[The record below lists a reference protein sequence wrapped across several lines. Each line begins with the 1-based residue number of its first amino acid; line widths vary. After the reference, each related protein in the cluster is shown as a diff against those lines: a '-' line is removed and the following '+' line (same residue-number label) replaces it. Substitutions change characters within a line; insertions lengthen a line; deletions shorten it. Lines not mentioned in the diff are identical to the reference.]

1 MQKQPAP
8 SVNEMPYSADD
19 EIDLFELW
27 NGLVE
32 EKWTIVVSF
41 VVVVALAA
49 VYAFLGPKTY
59 EVSMSFLPPYE
70 KDVVT
75 LNFPGVVSESPQEV
89 YRNFAQNLASP
100 ENILWLSQNDKVRA
114 LYDEGVNIS
123 EIRTELEEL
132 IEVSLPV
139 ESKQKSLVG
148 DSFLSSVVVSG
159 KEAEG
164 AYLLA
169 SLFLDRALSST
180 KQDIK
185 EDIVLTI
192 EEKLKQKNKDYLIED
207 NRINA
212 EIEAEIKALMEKD
225 AQSKAEINEQI
236 RLLREK
242 VKLQREFQIER
253 LQADYALA
261 KKLGIHQPIDP
272 LDYKRSSGSSRT
284 ELVINNAN
292 PSRYW
297 LGTEILA
304 AEIKNL
310 KDRKND
316 DAYISGLADLKQKLK
331 ALEINHRINT
341 LKQRQDN
348 LPFSKSLRSLKV
360 EIEQLQEAEDKVK
373 KADFD
378 VTRIVEQPVK
388 PYKPV
393 KPKKALI
400 LAVAGVL
407 GLMLGVFIALI
418 RRAVKK
424 RRAEMAVS

>member
-1 MQKQPAP
+1 
-8 SVNEMPYSADD
+8 
-19 EIDLFELW
+19 
-27 NGLVE
+27 
-32 EKWTIVVSF
+32 
-41 VVVVALAA
+41 
-49 VYAFLGPKTY
+49 
-59 EVSMSFLPPYE
+59 
-70 KDVVT
+70 
-75 LNFPGVVSESPQEV
+75 
-89 YRNFAQNLASP
+89 
-100 ENILWLSQNDKVRA
+100 
-114 LYDEGVNIS
+114 
-123 EIRTELEEL
+123 
-132 IEVSLPV
+132 
-139 ESKQKSLVG
+139 
-148 DSFLSSVVVSG
+148 
-159 KEAEG
+159 
-164 AYLLA
+164 
-169 SLFLDRALSST
+169 
-180 KQDIK
+180 
-185 EDIVLTI
+185 
-192 EEKLKQKNKDYLIED
+192 
-207 NRINA
+207 
-212 EIEAEIKALMEKD
+212 MEKD

-331 ALEINHRINT
+331 ALEVNHRINT
-341 LKQRQDN
+341 LKQRQNN
-348 LPFSKSLRSLKV
+348 LPFSKSLRNLKV
-360 EIEQLQEAEDKVK
+360 EIEKLQEAEDKVK

-378 VTRIVEQPVK
+378 VTRIVEPPVK

>member
-1 MQKQPAP
+1 MAKHPAQAL
-8 SVNEMPYSADD
+8 NEDYYPADD

-27 NGLVE
+27 NSLVA
-32 EKWTIVVSF
+32 EKKTIVGIT
-41 VVVVALAA
+41 LAFIGLGA
-49 VYAFLGPKTY
+49 VWAFLGPKTY
-59 EVSMSFLPPYE
+59 EVSMAFLPPYE
-70 KDVVT
+70 KDVAT
-75 LNFPGVVSESPQEV
+75 LNFPGVVSESPQDV
-89 YRNFAQNLASP
+89 YQNFSQNLVSP
-100 ENILWLSQNDKVRA
+100 ENILWLSQNDKVRL
-114 LYDEGVNIS
+114 LYAKGANVSAIRADLEKQVAVN
-123 EIRTELEEL
+123 
-132 IEVSLPV
+132 LPV
-139 ESKQKSLVG
+139 ESKKKTLVG
-148 DSFLSSVVVSG
+148 DSLLSSVVVSG
-159 KEAEG
+159 KGAEE

-169 SLFLDRALSST
+169 SLYLDRVLSST

-185 EDIVLTI
+185 DNIILTI
-192 EEKLKQKNKDYLIED
+192 EEKIKQKNKDYQIED

-212 EIEAEIKALMEKD
+212 EIEAEISALTEKD
-225 AQSKAEINEQI
+225 LQSKAEINEQI
-236 RLLREK
+236 RLLKEK

-272 LDYKRSSGSSRT
+272 LDYKRNSGSSRT

-310 KDRKND
+310 QNRKSD

-331 ALEINHRINT
+331 ALEVNHRINT
-341 LKQRQDN
+341 LKQRQNN
-348 LPFSKSLRSLKV
+348 LPFSKSLRNLKV
-360 EIEQLQEAEDKVK
+360 EIEKLQEAEDKVK

-378 VTRIVEQPVK
+378 VTRIVEPPSK
-388 PYKPV
+388 PFKPV

-424 RRAEMAVS
+424 RREAMVT